1 MEPDAPLVARAAAL
15 GLPLAPSAELAPA
28 YTDLFLLNLTPYSTV
43 FTDPSAELNGPGAA
57 LALSRYAAHGYQPS
71 ALADVAAAD
80 HLGLLLGFL
89 DHLEG
94 QGAHAALAAAH
105 TVAETLTW
113 APALC
118 LAVQHEPAVHPFYA
132 ALAGRTLAALIDRF
146 TGLASHLPAPLPTLP
161 PPDPGPLPDPEGD
174 LRLRAL
180 VRFFLAP
187 ARCGLFLSR
196 SRLGRLALDLGLALP
211 FGPRLD
217 LAEALF
223 QSAGAARQL
232 PALLSA
238 LDDLYSRHAA
248 AHASLAAAHPLC
260 APLPQ
265 PRLARL
271 TLARRQLTLIHA
283 ALP

>member
-15 GLPLAPSAELAPA
+15 GLPPAPPADLAPA
-28 YTDLFLLNLTPYSTV
+28 YTDLFLLNVTPYSTL
-43 FTDPSAELNGPGAA
+43 FTDHSAELNGPGAA
-57 LALSRYAAHGYQPS
+57 LALSRYAAHGYHPS
-71 ALADVAAAD
+71 ALADVAAPD

-89 DHLEG
+89 DHLQG
-94 QGAHAALAAAH
+94 QGAHADLAAAH
-105 TVAETLTW
+105 TVAETLAW

-132 ALAGRTLAALIDRF
+132 ALAGRTLAALLDRF

-161 PPDPGPLPDPEGD
+161 PPDPGPLPDPEGE
-174 LRLRAL
+174 LRLRDL

-196 SRLGRLALDLGLALP
+196 ARLGHLARGLGLALP

-223 QSAGAARQL
+223 QTAGVARQL
-232 PALLSA
+232 PALLVA
-238 LDDLYSRHAA
+238 LDDLFSHHAA
-248 AHASLAAAHPLC
+248 AYASLASAHPAS
-260 APLPQ
+260 APLTQ
-265 PRLARL
+265 PWLARL
-271 TLARRQLTLIHA
+271 SLSRNQLTLIHA